1 MKPSQFDYHAP
12 TDIAGVVAVLSDPNA
27 EARVIAGGQSLVP
40 MMNFRIATPSRLV
53 DLRNVAEL
61 RRLAVDD
68 GTLVVGAGVTQT
80 ELLEFAPARAR
91 WPLLGEALAF
101 VGHPQTRNRGTVCGS
116 LAHHDP
122 TGELPACALAL
133 DAVLV
138 AVGPQG
144 RREIPA
150 ADFFVSYYET
160 ALRPDELL
168 TEVRF
173 PTRPPGEG
181 QAFAEVA
188 RKHGDFALVGAAAAV
203 CARGGRIEEPALVLI
218 GVGPRAMKLSSLEAE
233 LAGSPYDGQGTR
245 ERVALVAAALEPSG
259 DNRASA
265 EYRRDVATA
274 LLQDAV
280 ELAWLRAAGD
290 R

>member
-1 MKPSQFDYHAP
+1 VKPSQFAYHAP
-12 TDIAGVVAVLSDPNA
+12 ADVAGVVALLADPDA
-27 EARVIAGGQSLVP
+27 DARVIAGGQSLVP
-40 MMNFRIATPSRLV
+40 MMNFRIAAPATLV

-61 RRLAVDD
+61 DRLVVDD
-68 GTLVVGAGVTQT
+68 GTLVVGAGVTQA
-80 ELLEFAPARAR
+80 ELLEFAPARAH
-91 WPLLGEALAF
+91 WPLLAEALAF

-122 TGELPACALAL
+122 TGELPACAVAL

-138 AVGPQG
+138 AVGPEG

-160 ALRPDELL
+160 GLRTGELL

-173 PTRPPGEG
+173 PARPPGEG
-181 QAFAEVA
+181 HAFVEVA
-188 RKHGDFALVGAAAAV
+188 RKHGDFALVGAAAV
-203 CARGGRIEEPALVLI
+203 LGARGGVIIDPGLVLI
-218 GVGPRAMKLSSLEAE
+218 GVSHRALRLGGVEAE
-233 LAGSPYDGQGTR
+233 LAGSTYDEQGTR
-245 ERVALVAAALEPSG
+245 GLLATVAAALEPSG

-265 EYRRDVATA
+265 EYRRDVAVA
-274 LLQDAV
+274 LLQEAV
-280 ELAWLRAAGD
+280 DRAWKRAEGE